1 MNRFLLVLGSM
12 LAMLLTAA
20 LILPVFVNWN
30 GYRPL
35 VEAQL
40 ETLLGREVSIEG
52 DLDIALLP
60 RLRLEAADV
69 AVGPPGAP
77 LMTIASAGIV
87 ASIVAPLSP
96 DLAIQSLTLR
106 GLDAALR
113 FGPDGT
119 LVLGDGEREVADVTS
134 PRETAGDIDPGTISI
149 DAIVLDGARLSLAT
163 EAGAEPLL
171 LEDVDATGRAGR
183 LTGPWDLEGVLAS
196 SGRRFGWRVNTGEAL
211 DTELRIKARLA
222 PLRPATQRS
231 DVAVVDATLA
241 WGRSSATEAPVSL
254 DGQVSLTSMPP
265 RAAEKVGLLEGLPW
279 RAEARLRLDPA
290 RVLLQD
296 LALRLGP
303 EEIAAN
309 LTGTA
314 SYAFGGARADMVLSA
329 RQVDLDRLF
338 GEGAQGAIVP
348 AALARTILDEIG
360 ERNGDGAPIANTD
373 ATGSATGLRVDLGL
387 DIDGVVAG
395 GEVLRSVALEARTLG
410 DGRVRIARLG
420 ARLPGR
426 AALRV
431 AGTGSA
437 SGRPETRAERNG
449 AAATGVAGPAFR
461 GTVAIED
468 ARPDVL
474 LRWANGQGAAGTGP
488 TAFPALS
495 QPLGLTGDLVVSP
508 DSILLDGARIDL
520 AEGGDLTGTLALGL
534 TGEAGARRW
543 AARLSGEA
551 LRLDRLSPAPLAD
564 LRAALAR
571 PFELD
576 LDLGRLDLGPVSARG
591 VRVAARYDGET
602 LTLDEFALADM
613 DGARV
618 TASGTLETTRSD
630 GTIAIGL
637 AATRL
642 DGLLDLG
649 RALDLP
655 DGLLGPVAR
664 RAEALVPLDFEGAIA
679 AARDESGARASLRL
693 EGEAGG
699 TRTVLRVQ
707 RLSAPGEE
715 VRLAGFLDADAADSA
730 TLLAQIGLPIPE
742 DARTSQGID
751 LSAVD
756 IAYEGTLTGGSV
768 EGALDA
774 LGAHLE
780 FTGTVAR
787 MGRDGGGTNTILPD
801 SGLPAV
807 AVADIAFAD
816 VTLDLALGFEAND
829 ITRLASAL
837 PGTLGLES
845 AANGPSLRGE
855 ARLRRGPEGYGLT
868 DIAATIDDIRVAGD
882 LSVETRARRREID
895 GSLDLSELSLPW
907 LATALLGV
915 EGAGPDGARDEGDPQ
930 LSTRS
935 FAPALLARWSG
946 EGVPTG
952 GGVDVEVEALKLSP
966 ADEAGGRARFRLSW
980 PRDGLR
986 IGDIDARLLAG
997 RLTGRALIARPAE
1010 SPQTDLTLDLAL
1022 EGARLGA
1029 GEANAPL
1036 RGDLDARVSLQGS
1049 GRTPAALL
1057 ASLSGDGSVQARNLL
1072 LRDLAPVAFARTV
1085 EALEGSDDL
1094 VEEVVAEA
1102 FRESLLGGLVEID
1115 GLDAALTV
1123 EGGIVRVPG
1132 VVAEADTLSLRA
1144 RGAYDLAN
1152 AALDL
1157 ALTLTP
1163 NEATPDL
1170 GNAVAR
1176 AVLDAAP
1183 SVGFSIAADAPG
1195 EIAIDA
1201 SALANAI
1208 AVVGFEREIERLRSV
1223 EEEILERARLGRELT
1238 RQGEARRREDG
1249 GEEGEEAESEEGGA
1263 SVLERD
1269 DTVTTIERSD
1279 GAPPVDT
1286 VPVDAPP
1293 VAQAPPTPNAAPRV
1307 TRRAN
1312 AAPATPS
1319 TSQRDRIGDVLRDV
1333 LR

>member
-1 MNRFLLVLGSM
+1 M

-35 VEAQL
+35 VEARL

-60 RLRLEAADV
+60 RLRLDAADV

-119 LVLGDGEREVADVTS
+119 LVLGDGAPETTDATT
-134 PRETAGDIDPGTISI
+134 PRETAGDIDPGTVSI

-196 SGRRFGWRVNTGEAL
+196 AGRRFGWRINTGEAL
-211 DTELRIKARLA
+211 GTELRIKARLA

-241 WGRSSATEAPVSL
+241 WGRSSATEGPVSL

-265 RAAEKVGLLEGLPW
+265 RAAEDAGLLEGLPW

-348 AALARTILDEIG
+348 AVLARAILDEIG
-360 ERNGDGAPIANTD
+360 ERDGDGRPAPNAD
-373 ATGSATGLRVDLGL
+373 ASNDAAGLRVDLGL

-395 GEVLRSVALEARTLG
+395 GEVLRDIALEARTLG

-426 AALRV
+426 ATLRL
-431 AGTGSA
+431 AGTGSVR
-437 SGRPETRAERNG
+437 GRPETTAERGG
-449 AAATGVAGPAFR
+449 AAATGVVGPTFR

-474 LRWANGQGAAGTGP
+474 LRWASGESAAETGP
-488 TAFPALS
+488 AAFPPLS
-495 QPLGLTGDLVVSP
+495 QPLGLTGDLVLSP
-508 DSILLDGARIDL
+508 DAILLDEARIDL

-564 LRAALAR
+564 LRSALAR

-591 VRVAARYDGET
+591 VRVAARYDGAT
-602 LTLDEFALADM
+602 LTLDEFALADV

-618 TASGTLETTRSD
+618 SASGTLETTRSD

-655 DGLLGPVAR
+655 DALLGPIAR
-664 RAEALVPLDFEGAIA
+664 RGEALVPLDLEGAIA
-679 AARDESGARASLRL
+679 ATRDEAGARASLRL

-715 VRLAGFLDADAADSA
+715 VRLAGFLDADATDSA
-730 TLLAQIGLPIPE
+730 ALLAQIGLPIPE
-742 DARTSQGID
+742 DAHTSVGID

-774 LGAHLE
+774 LGAHLD
-780 FTGTVAR
+780 FTGTVTR
-787 MGRDGGGTNTILPD
+787 VGRGDGETDTILPD
-801 SGLPAV
+801 TSLPAV
-807 AVADIAFAD
+807 ALADTVFAD
-816 VTLDLALGFEAND
+816 ATLDLALGFEAND

-837 PGTLGLES
+837 PGTLGLGPAGS
-845 AANGPSLRGE
+845 GASGPSLRGE
-855 ARLRRGPEGYGLT
+855 ARLRRGPDGYGLT
-868 DIAATIDDIRVAGD
+868 DIAASVDDIRVSGD
-882 LSVETRARRREID
+882 LSVETRERRREID
-895 GSLDLSELSLPW
+895 GSLDISELSLPW
-907 LATALLGV
+907 LAAAVLGV
-915 EGAGPDGARDEGDPQ
+915 EGTASDDARDEGDPS
-930 LSTRS
+930 LPTSS

-997 RLTGRALIARPAE
+997 RLTGRALVGRPAE
-1010 SPQTDLTLDLAL
+1010 SPQTDLSLDMAL

-1036 RGDLDARVSLQGS
+1036 RGDLDARVSLEGS

-1057 ASLSGDGSVQARNLL
+1057 ASLSGDGSVLARNLL

-1094 VEEVVAEA
+1094 IEEVVAEA

-1115 GLDAALTV
+1115 ALDAALTI

-1132 VVAEADTLSLRA
+1132 VAAEADTLSLRA

-1163 NEATPDL
+1163 NERTPDL
-1170 GNAVAR
+1170 GNPVAR

-1201 SALANAI
+1201 SALTNAI

-1249 GEEGEEAESEEGGA
+1249 GEEGDEAGSGEGGA
-1263 SVLERD
+1263 SVFERD

-1279 GAPPVDT
+1279 EAPPVDT
-1286 VPVDAPP
+1286 APTDASPVTEAPP
-1293 VAQAPPTPNAAPRV
+1293 PAPAAVPRV